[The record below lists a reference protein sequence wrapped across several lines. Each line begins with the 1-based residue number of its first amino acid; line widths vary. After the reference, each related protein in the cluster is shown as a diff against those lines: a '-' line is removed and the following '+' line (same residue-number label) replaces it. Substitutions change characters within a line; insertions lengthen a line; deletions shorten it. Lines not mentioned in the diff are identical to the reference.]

1 MFQMKK
7 QVQAYFVEA
16 RWLHENYMPTMDEYM
31 RISLISSG
39 YPLLTCISFVG
50 MGDIVTKDAFEWLN
64 KDPKIVKAASVIAR
78 LMDDIVSHK
87 VCVLCFLSNLLDR
100 PPTNFY

>member
-87 VCVLCFLSNLLDR
+87 VVCSVLSF
-100 PPTNFY
+100 